1 MSAMDE
7 MSPVDL
13 DSGRGV
19 PKEFIRGALPTE
31 EYRVGHNKPP
41 LVLVVLYILVVVWAT
56 ISWIPFY
63 GY

>member
-1 MSAMDE
+1 MDE

-13 DSGRGV
+13 DTGTGV
-19 PKEFIRGALPTE
+19 PKEFIRGALPTS

-41 LVLVVLYILVVVWAT
+41 LVLMILYVLVVVWAA